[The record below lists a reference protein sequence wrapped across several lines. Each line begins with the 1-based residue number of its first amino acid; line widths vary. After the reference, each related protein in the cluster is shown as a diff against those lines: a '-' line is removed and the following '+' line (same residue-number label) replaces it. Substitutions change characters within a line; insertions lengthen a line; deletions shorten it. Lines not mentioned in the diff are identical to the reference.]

1 VNLLIDGI
9 DNYGFLHN
17 FAVLTTCHHGCHAM
31 GEARGGSRRRV
42 GVAHIVGLLG
52 AASGEQ

>member
-31 GEARGGSRRRV
+31 GEARGGSPTERV
-42 GVAHIVGLLG
+42 FTLIELPQILL
-52 AASGEQ
+52 ASGA